1 MKVNR
6 IINGD
11 CVQVM
16 KDLPESSVDLV
27 VTSPPYN
34 VGIDYDQHKDN
45 LMMTDYWKWTEVW
58 LTELYRVLKD
68 DGRVAIN
75 IPYETNTQDRG
86 GRQLF
91 MAEFWS
97 IMKKVGYGFFG
108 LVDLEEN
115 SPQRSKT
122 TAWGSW
128 MSNSAP
134 YIYNPKECV
143 LLGYKKH
150 YKKKTKGEPQWTPE
164 KIVEVT
170 NEDTGRVRNR
180 KEYSESDKK
189 EFMNLVFGQ
198 WEYMADTNQLT
209 KATFSADIPDKAIKI
224 LSYKDDV
231 VLDPF
236 SGSGTTALTALKLGR
251 KYLGIELSKKYVDI
265 SMARINEYKAKLSQL
280 TSLKEN

>member
-16 KDLPESSVDLV
+16 KELPESSVDLV

-34 VGIDYDQHKDN
+34 VGIDYDQHEDN
-45 LMMTDYWKWTEVW
+45 LMMTDYWEWTEVW

-75 IPYETNTQDRG
+75 MPYETNTQDRG

-108 LVDLEEN
+108 LVDLEED

-128 MSNSAP
+128 MSSSAP

-143 LLGYKKH
+143 LLGYKKD
-150 YKKKTKGEPQWTPE
+150 YKKNTKGEPQWSPE
-164 KIVEVT
+164 RVVEVT

-180 KEYSESDKK
+180 KEYSEHDKK

-209 KATFSADIPDKAIKI
+209 KATFSADIPNKAIKI
-224 LSYKDDV
+224 LSYKNDL

-265 SMARINEYKAKLSQL
+265 SEARINEYKAKLTQL
-280 TSLKEN
+280 TSLKEG

>member
-1 MKVNR
+1 MKVNK

-16 KDLPESSVDLV
+16 KELPESSVDLV

-34 VGIDYDQHKDN
+34 VGIDYDQHKDD
-45 LMMTDYWKWTEVW
+45 LMMTDYWGWTEVW

-75 IPYETNTQDRG
+75 MPYETNTQDRG

-108 LVDLEEN
+108 LVDLEED

-122 TAWGSW
+122 TAWGSY
-128 MSNSAP
+128 MLPSAP

-143 LLGYKKH
+143 LLGYKKE
-150 YKKKTKGEPQWTPE
+150 YKKKVKGEPQWLPE
-164 KIVEVT
+164 RVVEVT

-180 KEYSESDKK
+180 KEYTENDKK

-198 WEYMADTNQLT
+198 WKYMADTNQLT
-209 KATFSADIPDKAIKI
+209 KATFSSDIPDKAIKI
-224 LSYKDDV
+224 LSYRDEL

-265 SMARINEYKAKLSQL
+265 SEARINEYRAKL
-280 TSLKEN
+280 TSLKEG

>member
-34 VGIDYDQHKDN
+34 VGIDYDQHKDD